1 MIAPPLGPTGRDRAQ
16 FQMIAMAGVA
26 LAIVVFSVIAT
37 QVTAA
42 HFGDDPTLGPQW
54 GAGLYPPFQWLVWS
68 FRFYNAGAVFF
79 GWPTLQ
85 AIGPPRHF
93 GKDRYPPRPPRGA
106 PTLAPKGGPFHAG
119 RGHCSRGIAVDGAG
133 ARPRPPS
140 EGQTNAASRIR
151 RSMNPAKTDP
161 GRMGA
166 ATGAGCTG
174 AAIAAA
180 ASGSASG
187 CSVGSATL

>member
-26 LAIVVFSVIAT
+26 LAIVVFAVIAT

-79 GWPTLQ
+79 VSAALWPFF
-85 AIGPPRHF
+85 RW
-93 GKDRYPPRPPRGA
+93 D
-106 PTLAPKGGPFHAG
+106 
-119 RGHCSRGIAVDGAG
+119 
-133 ARPRPPS
+133 
-140 EGQTNAASRIR
+140 
-151 RSMNPAKTDP
+151 
-161 GRMGA
+161 GRMCLDVLGL
-166 ATGAGCTG
+166 
-174 AAIAAA
+174 
-180 ASGSASG
+180 G
-187 CSVGSATL
+187 CSSYRYG